1 MKKTNKGFSMVELII
16 VIAIMAILA
25 GALAPALIKYINK
38 SRVSTDIQTAN
49 TIATAVQTALANET
63 GYDCC
68 PDTINWSTVDT
79 FWDQTDSFSKTLK
92 STIGGNNAPA
102 VKSKKCI
109 AESGAQAT
117 GTGKSPF
124 YIYVDKAQNV
134 VKVSLGASGAHIA
147 YPAAVE
153 CLTNEAAQSCSGSAN
168 SSSSSSSNANG
179 N

>member
-68 PDTINWSTVDT
+68 PDTISWSTVDT
-79 FWDQTDSFSKTLK
+79 YWTGTDSFSKTLK
-92 STIGGNNAPA
+92 STIGGNNAPT

-109 AESGAQAT
+109 AESGASAT
-117 GTGKSPF
+117 GGGKTPF
-124 YIYVDKAQNV
+124 YIYVDKAANV
-134 VKVSLGASGAHIA
+134 VKVSLGASGNHVA

-153 CLTNEAAQSCSGSAN
+153 CLTNEAAQSCSGSTTGG
-168 SSSSSSSNANG
+168 NANG